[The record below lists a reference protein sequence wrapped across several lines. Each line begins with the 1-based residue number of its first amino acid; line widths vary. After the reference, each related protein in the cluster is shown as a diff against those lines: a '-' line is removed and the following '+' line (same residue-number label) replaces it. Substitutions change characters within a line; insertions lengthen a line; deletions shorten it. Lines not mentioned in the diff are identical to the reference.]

1 MTKLA
6 KIAQGTPEWLHMVGV
21 TLTDAANEAGLPN
34 NQNLV
39 FLERYT
45 DGEPI
50 GGGLIQGLRLDLRNG
65 KAFYRIGAGVEEESD
80 VVIEVSRYAARQLN
94 LRYSHDPAYIE
105 LVEEFYSYG
114 QLKVVRGDI
123 SDLKDWIAST
133 HDLIVGQSI

>member
-1 MTKLA
+1 MTTSV

-50 GGGLIQGLRLDLRNG
+50 GGGLIQGLRLDFRNG
-65 KAFYRIGAGVEEESD
+65 KAFYRIGAGVEEEGD

-94 LRYSHDPAYIE
+94 LHYSEDPAYIE
-105 LVEEFYSYG
+105 LLEEFHANG

-123 SDLKDWIAST
+123 SHLGDWLAST
-133 HDLIVGQSI
+133 HDLIVGQTI